1 MEQTS
6 HLFCGIKFRYD
17 MDKGRLNKIVSKML
31 ETLLEGITI
40 RDYMNKS
47 KELEVDNFLESVLGF
62 EIINDFY

>member
-1 MEQTS
+1 
-6 HLFCGIKFRYD
+6 

-40 RDYMNKS
+40 MDYMNKS

-62 EIINDFY
+62 EIINDLTNFFIVNCIY

>member
-6 HLFCGIKFRYD
+6 HLFCGIKLRYD

>member
-1 MEQTS
+1 
-6 HLFCGIKFRYD
+6 

-47 KELEVDNFLESVLGF
+47 KELEDHNFFWKVCWVLKLLMIF
-62 EIINDFY
+62 TNFFIVNCIY

>member
-1 MEQTS
+1 
-6 HLFCGIKFRYD
+6 

-47 KELEVDNFLESVLGF
+47 KELEVDNFLESVWGF

>member
-1 MEQTS
+1 
-6 HLFCGIKFRYD
+6 

-62 EIINDFY
+62 EIINDFFIVNCIY